1 MTAEVPAEKKTTRW
15 TALARGLIGRC
26 PNCGKG
32 KLLRGY
38 LKVASRCEYCG
49 ETYGHLRADDAPAW
63 VTIIIVGHL
72 VVPIALI
79 MEQRYHPQVWIQ
91 EVIWLPMV
99 VLLTLALLPR
109 SKGLVLALLWSWKA
123 EGSERVS

>member
-49 ETYGHLRADDAPAW
+49 ETYGPFAR
-63 VTIIIVGHL
+63 
-72 VVPIALI
+72 
-79 MEQRYHPQVWIQ
+79 R
-91 EVIWLPMV
+91 
-99 VLLTLALLPR
+99 
-109 SKGLVLALLWSWKA
+109 
-123 EGSERVS
+123 